1 MIIRWTPDELEAYRR
16 RAGGEAPADAPR
28 ATTQQRAAAAMSAQ
42 RERSSAPADLE
53 GALNAELLR
62 AKLGPYERNY
72 RFDAR
77 RRWELDFAWLVE
89 RVAIEVQGGVQSY
102 GRVGHTRP
110 EQYQRDTVKTR
121 AAQLMGWIVLPCTA
135 ACIRD
140 GSIVADVETALE
152 LRRPHAGRDR

>member
-1 MIIRWTPDELEAYRR
+1 MIIRWTPDELAAYKR
-16 RAGGEAPADAPR
+16 RAAGEAPAPPGER
-28 ATTQQRAAAAMSAQ
+28 TQQRAAAAMSAG
-42 RERSSAPADLE
+42 RERSNAPADLE

-62 AKLGPYERNY
+62 ARLGPYERNY
-72 RFDAR
+72 RFDPR
-77 RRWELDFAWLVE
+77 RRWELDFAWPGA
-89 RVAIEVQGGVQSY
+89 RVAIEVQGGVESY

-110 EQYQRDTVKTR
+110 DQYKRDTRKTR

-152 LRRPHAGRDR
+152 LRRPHASGNR

>member
-1 MIIRWTPDELEAYRR
+1 MIRWTPDELEAYRK
-16 RAGGEAPADAPR
+16 RAAGDAPAPPAPK
-28 ATTQQRAAAAMSAQ
+28 ATQQRAAAAMSAG

-62 AKLGPYERNY
+62 ARLGPFLRNY
-72 RFDAR
+72 RFDPR
-77 RRWELDFAWLVE
+77 RRWELDFAWPGA
-89 RVAIEVQGGVQSY
+89 RVAIEVQGGVESY

-110 EQYQRDTVKTR
+110 DQYMRDTRKTR

-152 LRRPHAGRDR
+152 LRRPPHASRDR